1 MTSPISDEL
10 RSFLHEYIKS
20 VEQAEILLLLFRT
33 SPREWNAVRVGREL
47 RVDAVS
53 AARRLSD
60 LQLRGLLSART
71 EEDTLHYWYEG
82 AFDPLVRELASE
94 FDVRPTA
101 VISAIYAPPQAAQD
115 DVRAFADAFR
125 LRGKPT

>member
-1 MTSPISDEL
+1 MTTPISEEL
-10 RSFLHEYIKS
+10 WAFLHEYIKS
-20 VEQAEILLLLFRT
+20 AEQAEILLLLART

-71 EEDTLHYWYEG
+71 EEDTLQLG
-82 AFDPLVRELASE
+82 
-94 FDVRPTA
+94 
-101 VISAIYAPPQAAQD
+101 
-115 DVRAFADAFR
+115 
-125 LRGKPT
+125 